1 MRWLAEFYAVPSRPD
16 LLTEGLTRYLSHLRH
31 ERRLAA
37 LTCEHYERDL
47 AHFLTHCRE
56 AGISQWGSID
66 EGQVRRWVAQRHRR
80 GLGSRSLQRGLSAL
94 RGLFRYLQREQI
106 MHTNPATGVQAPK
119 QRRTL
124 PHTLDADSMAQLLDG
139 TAGSSNDD
147 RLMVRDC
154 AIYELIYS
162 AGLRLAEVAALNV
175 GDVDGSTTE
184 LRVTGKGA
192 KTRIV
197 PVGRLAR
204 AAVARWLT
212 HRAKL
217 TGIEQSALFVSRR
230 GTRLSHRAIQ
240 QRLRDRAQQQG
251 LNQPVHPHM
260 LRHAFA
266 THLLESSGDLRAV
279 QELLG
284 HADIS
289 TTQIYTHLDFQRL
302 AAVYDQAHPRA
313 RRK

>member
-1 MRWLAEFYAVPSRPD
+1 MPSNPDPLA
-16 LLTEGLTRYLSHLRH
+16 EGLTRYLNHLRH

-47 AHFLTHCRE
+47 THFLTHCRE
-56 AGISQWGSID
+56 AGISQWSGID
-66 EGQVRRWVAQRHRR
+66 EGQVRHWVAQRHRR

-94 RGLFRYLQREQI
+94 RSLFRFLQREQL
-106 MHTNPATGVQAPK
+106 MQTNPATGVQAPK

-124 PHTLDADSMAQLLDG
+124 PHSLDADSMAQLLDG
-139 TAGSSNDD
+139 AAGSANADQ
-147 RLMVRDC
+147 LAVRDC

-162 AGLRLAEVAALNV
+162 AGLRLAEVAALNI
-175 GDVDGSTTE
+175 GDVDGHTTE

-204 AAVARWLT
+204 AAVARWLPLRT
-212 HRAKL
+212 QFA
-217 TGIEQSALFVSRR
+217 GGEQSALFVSRR

-240 QRLRDRAQQQG
+240 QRLRDRARQNG

-302 AAVYDQAHPRA
+302 ATVYDQAHPRA